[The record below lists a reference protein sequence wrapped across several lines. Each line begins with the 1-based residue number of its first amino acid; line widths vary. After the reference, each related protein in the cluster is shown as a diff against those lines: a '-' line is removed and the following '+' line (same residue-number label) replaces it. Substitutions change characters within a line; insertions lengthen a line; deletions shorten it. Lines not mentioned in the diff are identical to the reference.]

1 MLATFFPRF
10 RWDFS
15 GLGRPGITGVITP
28 TSYAEQDPVSVELR
42 RRIQCRSLLTEYLEH
57 HVMLDEDLVDRK
69 HNYPGGDLSSAKC
82 ITCNCSD
89 GEKTSSDQITG
100 GDDNLSTHPGASD
113 ATAAA

>member
-1 MLATFFPRF
+1 MQIPAVLQPESSPPRVM
-10 RWDFS
+10 
-15 GLGRPGITGVITP
+15 P
-28 TSYAEQDPVSVELR
+28 EQDPVSVELR

-57 HVMLDEDLVDRK
+57 HVMLDEDLVDRSRVSLTFSSKTGK

-89 GEKTSSDQITG
+89 GEKTATDQITG
-100 GDDNLSTHPGASD
+100 GDDNLSNHPGASD